1 MIEGGD
7 SLERSSSSPLEQHH
21 RIFQTWRIIFG
32 VSCVIAVSLD
42 PLFFYV
48 PVINEENK
56 CIELDK
62 KLRTISLILRS
73 VTDIIGIINII
84 LQVLNRYTDKNS
96 GEDSDP
102 KKIPRWWLYFLIDIL
117 VLLPFPQVIILII
130 FRELK
135 GSKSLNM
142 RKLLTFLVLF
152 QYVPRVVQIYRSWK
166 DPNKVSNKTPIWVKA
181 AFNFFLYIIA
191 SHLYMQLET
200 ARTEE
205 ERKKAEEERK
215 KAEVKM
221 KVKREK
227 MNEAKRPIEIW
238 MLKHRFPR
246 QMKIDIMQ
254 SVINSLERKQDV
266 NVKNL
271 LHHLPEEL
279 RNKAKRF
286 LYLDLLKKLP
296 VLENI
301 NEQLLLKICDSLKPV
316 YYNEKSYIVREGD
329 PIDETVFITDGI
341 AWSYTTKNDEANVSS
356 LAERLGKGHFFGGEL
371 LEFVLKNPS
380 LPKLPVSP
388 RTVKTHGPIEA
399 FTLKAE
405 ELKKI
410 VCKNWMCVG
419 EGQSEPFAANVV
431 QAAWRR
437 YHEISVDPLF
447 FYIPVINVAK
457 RCLMLE
463 KKLRIVALVLRTVT
477 DVIYIVH
484 IILQFRTAFIDKV
497 VEEGAEITNRYS
509 WKHFIIDIPVIL
521 PIPQV
526 VLLQIVYSEMRSTR
540 SSDSIKWLNALVL
553 FQYAPRVRQIYI
565 SWKELTKSKGKFVG
579 WVKAAFI
586 FFLYI
591 LSSHVIGAFWY
602 FFSIE
607 RETVCWHKACKNQS
621 GCGRSSFSCAHSGNY
636 TFLDD
641 LYPINAPNSTLFDFG
656 IFLEA
661 LQSGVVQSS
670 NLPTKFFFC
679 FWWGLR
685 NLRFACARLTIIIY

>member
-1 MIEGGD
+1 MSYCGPRRRNKGGRFRTDDLEGNYSRHRNEAEGQQSMIEG
-7 SLERSSSSPLEQHH
+7 
-21 RIFQTWRIIFG
+21 
-32 VSCVIAVSLD
+32 VSLD

-191 SHLYMQLET
+191 SHVLGAFWYFLSIERETACWHRACSAHKECSESSFNCDHSSGNYSFLNDVCIITISPPNTTPNTTYFDFGIFFGALQSGVVQSKSFPEKFSQCFWWGLRNLSSLGQNLQTSNYVWESLFTILISLFGLLLFSYFIGNLQLYMQLET

-215 KAEVKM
+215 KAE
-221 KVKREK
+221 
-227 MNEAKRPIEIW
+227 
-238 MLKHRFPR
+238 
-246 QMKIDIMQ
+246 

-410 VCKNWMCVG
+410 VWRQIIARARFPCIMHAVNQNFFGKLVHRRENGCHLSKVPLLEKNERLLQRICGFLKLVYHNEQSYIAREG
-419 EGQSEPFAANVV
+419 E
-431 QAAWRR
+431 
-437 YHEISVDPLF
+437 PLVRLF
-447 FYIPVINVAK
+447 LSRKALCGASQPVIMV
-457 RCLMLE
+457 RELIPQRLSVLE
-463 KKLRIVALVLRTVT
+463 K
-477 DVIYIVH
+477 VISM
-484 IILQFRTAFIDKV
+484 DK
-497 VEEGAEITNRYS
+497 
-509 WKHFIIDIPVIL
+509 
-521 PIPQV
+521 
-526 VLLQIVYSEMRSTR
+526 
-540 SSDSIKWLNALVL
+540 
-553 FQYAPRVRQIYI
+553 
-565 SWKELTKSKGKFVG
+565 
-579 WVKAAFI
+579 I
-586 FFLYI
+586 F
-591 LSSHVIGAFWY
+591 
-602 FFSIE
+602 
-607 RETVCWHKACKNQS
+607 
-621 GCGRSSFSCAHSGNY
+621 
-636 TFLDD
+636 
-641 LYPINAPNSTLFDFG
+641 
-656 IFLEA
+656 
-661 LQSGVVQSS
+661 
-670 NLPTKFFFC
+670 
-679 FWWGLR
+679 
-685 NLRFACARLTIIIY
+685 